1 MSEIK
6 IGSKVWHCY
15 FFAHNINQFVIKDS
29 VVDRLRTDIYSDNLW
44 AYDES
49 DKIIGRVDEIFLT
62 ELESI
67 KFQRSYLENRQDEI
81 KANYEKERDRYYKL
95 LDDNKSDWLK
105 KDSNVNNKISYLRSL
120 EAKL

>member
-29 VVDRLRTDIYSDNLW
+29 VVDRLRADIYSDNLW